1 MEHDGDHTSGR
12 YSSQPGQ
19 GTEGAGH
26 SRGGLRASSAVTIGW
41 VAVSAAAVVAL
52 LIVLQVPLNTA
63 VSMLGLPVFI
73 AVIGWACYLR
83 PRAILQPDGVL
94 IVNVLR
100 SYAVPFARI
109 DSIDHRLGVT
119 VTTDTGRRIGVWALP
134 HSGRRPRRE
143 GMARGVVEQHTPIEV
158 EQLDVARRVWLNA
171 DDPAPGPGTASG
183 SGRTGGSG
191 GAFGGRAGRD
201 GVVTRFHAL
210 PIALIGLTAVW
221 ALWGLASASTL

>member
-1 MEHDGDHTSGR
+1 MEHDGDRTSGW

-83 PRAILQPDGVL
+83 PRDRKSTRLNSSHVPT
-94 IVNVLR
+94 
-100 SYAVPFARI
+100 SYAVFC
-109 DSIDHRLGVT
+109 
-119 VTTDTGRRIGVWALP
+119 
-134 HSGRRPRRE
+134 
-143 GMARGVVEQHTPIEV
+143 
-158 EQLDVARRVWLNA
+158 LNK
-171 DDPAPGPGTASG
+171 T
-183 SGRTGGSG
+183 RTY
-191 GAFGGRAGRD
+191 
-201 GVVTRFHAL
+201 TE
-210 PIALIGLTAVW
+210 
-221 ALWGLASASTL
+221 